1 MCYADKNHRW
11 LATCPKGLEAIL
23 ADELDVLGASNVKQT
38 VAAVHFECTQRHAYR
53 ICLWSRLANRILLA
67 LGNFSVDT
75 EEQLYQCSGDIPW
88 EEHLSEADTIAID
101 FSGTS
106 PLILNTQFGAQRV
119 KDAVVDRL
127 RRVTGSRPTVD
138 LKDPNIRIHAR
149 LHRGQINIS
158 LDMSGDSLH
167 RRGYRAGQ
175 GSAPLKENLAAALLV
190 RAEWP
195 RIAREG
201 GALLDPMCG
210 SATLLIEA
218 AMMAADIAPGLQ
230 RRRFGFQSWAHHDES
245 LWRALITD
253 AEERRVQGL
262 KCFKWDIRGYD
273 ADPRVLESARLNIE
287 AIGLDAVLQVALKP
301 IDQFGKPTA
310 DQGLLITNPPYGARL
325 GDVEQLTPLYKKL
338 GEVLQKNFTG
348 WRAAIFTGNLDL
360 ARATDLR
367 PSRQYQL
374 FNGTIACRLLLFDDM
389 RSKSA
394 QIRSRLATPAPPK
407 VLSDGAKMLVN
418 RLTKNRRRLGPW
430 LASESIDCYRLYDA
444 DLPEYAVAIDVYGD
458 ALHVQE
464 YAPPATIDE
473 GRAQQR
479 FAEVVDA
486 LANYAPSLKHRTYF
500 KQRRRQRGKNQY
512 QRTHDASSETT
523 LAVEGRARFEI
534 NLSDYLDTG
543 LFLDHRLL
551 RARIAVEARGKRFL
565 NLFCYTATAS
575 VQAALGGAKS
585 SLSCDMS
592 NTYLDWAARNYA
604 LNNVSLENHRLVRVD
619 CLEWL
624 KTSVEG
630 DGAMFDLILLDPP
643 TFSNSKKMQSVLD
656 IQRDHAELLRDS
668 MSRLAPGGT
677 LYFSNNFRKFKMDP
691 LISRQF
697 AVENITVGT
706 LDIDFQRNPRVH
718 NVWRITRRETFG
730 TLNPV

>member
-1 MCYADKNHRW
+1 MCYADKKRHW

-138 LKDPNIRIHAR
+138 LKDPDIRIHAR

-195 RIAREG
+195 RIAREA

-262 KCFKWDIRGYD
+262 KCFEWDIRGYD

-374 FNGTIACRLLLFDDM
+374 FNGTIACKLLLFDDM

-691 LISRQF
+691 LVSRQF